1 MVMLLLVIALYEH
14 AWNVEVWQATYELQ
28 SQMAEELCTF
38 HHRHGL
44 NIRLLEDGNV
54 ALRVN
59 SHDNGIVFSQQPIP
73 NEYMFQVE
81 VVRLND
87 KGYPESLVSDP
98 CV

>member
-1 MVMLLLVIALYEH
+1 
-14 AWNVEVWQATYELQ
+14 
-28 SQMAEELCTF
+28 MAKKLCIF
-38 HHRHGL
+38 HHCHGL
-44 NIRLLEDGNV
+44 NIRLLEDGKV

-59 SHDNGIVFSQQPIP
+59 SHNNGIVFSQQPIP

-87 KGYPESLVSDP
+87 KRFPESLVSDP

>member
-1 MVMLLLVIALYEH
+1 MVMLLLVTALYEH
-14 AWNVEVWQATYELQ
+14 AWNVEVCLKLFTNC
-28 SQMAEELCTF
+28 SQMAKESCAF
-38 HHRHGL
+38 HHCHGL